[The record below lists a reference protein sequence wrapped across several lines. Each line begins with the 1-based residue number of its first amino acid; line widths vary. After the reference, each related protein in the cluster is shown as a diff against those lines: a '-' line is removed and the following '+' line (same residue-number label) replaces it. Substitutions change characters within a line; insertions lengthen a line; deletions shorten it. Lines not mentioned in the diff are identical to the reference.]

1 MFPDKLA
8 NSLKV
13 LDIDNANSFK
23 SMNKSNMEKL
33 VRKQYLKRSRINHP
47 NRSKGSKVAFQKL
60 RNAKDFVNKYIENQ

>member
-33 VRKQYLKRSRINHP
+33 VRKQYHRRAFINHQ
-47 NRSKGSKVAFQKL
+47 NRNTGSKEAFQKL
-60 RNAKDFVNKYIENQ
+60 RNAKEFVNKYIENQ